1 MALYIIRI
9 YDTLIDTGLEIVGLP
24 LFSPTADADSVA
36 NRASEAG
43 PQAPP
48 RKKTRHTPPTARPP
62 THPPTPST
70 RTPPAALPRAGVEGL
85 SGAEAEEEEEEQE
98 VGSVAYA
105 FVMTVLNLLDLL
117 VQKYEYSRKSR

>member
-24 LFSPTADADSVA
+24 LFSPTADADSGA

-48 RKKTRHTPPTARPP
+48 RKKTRHNPPTAHPL

-85 SGAEAEEEEEEQE
+85 SGAEEEDVEEEEQE

-105 FVMTVLNLLDLL
+105 FVMTVLNMLDLL
-117 VQKYEYSRKSR
+117 VQK

>member
-1 MALYIIRI
+1 MAVHIIKI

-24 LFSPTADADSVA
+24 LFAPTADSGA

-43 PQAPP
+43 LQAPP
-48 RKKTRHTPPTARPP
+48 RKKTRHTPPTAHPP

-70 RTPPAALPRAGVEGL
+70 RTPPAARPRAGVEGL
-85 SGAEAEEEEEEQE
+85 GGAEEEEEEEEQE

-117 VQKYEYSRKSR
+117 VYKYEYSRKSR